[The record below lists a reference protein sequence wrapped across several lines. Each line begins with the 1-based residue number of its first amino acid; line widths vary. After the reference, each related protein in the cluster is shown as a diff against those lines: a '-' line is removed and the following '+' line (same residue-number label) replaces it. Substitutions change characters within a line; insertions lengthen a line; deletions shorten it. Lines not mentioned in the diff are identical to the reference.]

1 MFKGEKKELKMFWRA
16 LEARRRRGKVEKL
29 RRCNSFGSW
38 GEILKLNK
46 ISVKRKRLRDFKIYR
61 VNMFQCV
68 YVSELPQREA
78 AGCYPTSSSFVLQHK
93 TVKDGDSTV
102 INLEQPVYLASPRYL
117 QDISKISPRYLQDIP
132 KISPNIP
139 QIFPRYP

>member
-16 LEARRRRGKVEKL
+16 LEARRRRGKLEKL

-38 GEILKLNK
+38 GEISKLNK
-46 ISVKRKRLRDFKIYR
+46 ISVKKSLRDFKIDR

-78 AGCYPTSSSFVLQHK
+78 AIRRVP
-93 TVKDGDSTV
+93 
-102 INLEQPVYLASPRYL
+102 ASCSNTTP
-117 QDISKISPRYLQDIP
+117 SKMEIAP
-132 KISPNIP
+132 
-139 QIFPRYP
+139 

>member
-16 LEARRRRGKVEKL
+16 LEARRRRGKLEKL

-46 ISVKRKRLRDFKIYR
+46 ISVKKRLRDFKIDH

-68 YVSELPQREA
+68 YVSELLQREA
-78 AGCYPTSSSFVLQHK
+78 AGCYPTSSSFVLQHN

-102 INLEQPVYLASPRYL
+102 INLEQPVYQA
-117 QDISKISPRYLQDIP
+117 SPRYLQDIP
-132 KISPNIP
+132 KISPRYP
-139 QIFPRYP
+139 QISPRYPPDIPRYPPDI